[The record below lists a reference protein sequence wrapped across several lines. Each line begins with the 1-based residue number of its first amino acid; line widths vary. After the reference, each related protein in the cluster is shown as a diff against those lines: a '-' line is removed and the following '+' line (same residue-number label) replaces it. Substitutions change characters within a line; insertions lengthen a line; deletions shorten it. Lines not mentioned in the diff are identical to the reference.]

1 MTAPSYGVRRHDP
14 VPTLDLEHQPHPDVV
29 AAYWDGVALSKL
41 GWSLHKVDYLPGG
54 DVAVVSAD
62 SPMHLRVKATSGHQH
77 HLAPETTPAGELL
90 LHRLADGAA
99 ELGNH
104 DQRCHTDRLSAL
116 QMLLGAH
123 VARKARPVTL
133 SFAPLPGLPK
143 GWQPLPGVKSAVWL
157 MCTLSCRY
165 GWHLSDLGTDVAAG
179 GFIADIPGECTAVFP
194 ASAPND
200 GSESALLA
208 RAIGRLPC
216 ADVSLIE
223 TLWAKHL
230 GVCDA
235 ATGRS

>member
-14 VPTLDLEHQPHPDVV
+14 VPTLDAEHQPHPDVV
-29 AAYWDGVALSKL
+29 AAYWDGVALTKL
-41 GWSLHKVDYLPGG
+41 GWSLHKVQFLARDGG
-54 DVAVVSAD
+54 AEVSAE
-62 SPMHLRVKATSGHQH
+62 SPKHLRVKATSGRTH
-77 HLAPETTPAGELL
+77 HCAQASTPPGDLL
-90 LHRLADGAA
+90 LQRLADGAA
-99 ELGNH
+99 ELGRH

-133 SFAPLPGLPK
+133 SFAPLPGLPR
-143 GWQPLPGVKSAVWL
+143 GWQPLPGVRSAVWL
-157 MCTLSCRY
+157 MCALSCRY
-165 GWHLSDLGTDVAAG
+165 GWHLTDLGTDVAAG

-194 ASAPND
+194 ASMPND

-223 TLWAKHL
+223 TLWAQHL
-230 GVCDA
+230 GVCDVA
-235 ATGRS
+235 GRS